1 MRGERLAGPLAVS
14 VLPSLAHRWLL
25 PRLPA
30 LAAAHPEIDLTVHAE
45 ARAVDLAREAV
56 DLGIR
61 YGKGH
66 YPGLHARL
74 LLTEEVFPVCAPALA
89 HGGPR
94 PLRRPADLRERTL
107 LHERAS
113 AEPSLSWSAWLREAG
128 VEDVDPAR
136 GPGFTDAA
144 MLVEAAVRG
153 MGVALGRS
161 VLVADDLLAGRLV
174 RPFEGGRAAEYAYYA
189 VAREG
194 HERHPRVRA
203 FLGWLEGQ
211 AAAFPA
217 PG

>member
-1 MRGERLAGPLAVS
+1 
-14 VLPSLAHRWLL
+14 
-25 PRLPA
+25 
-30 LAAAHPEIDLTVHAE
+30 
-45 ARAVDLAREAV
+45 
-56 DLGIR
+56 
-61 YGKGH
+61 
-66 YPGLHARL
+66 
-74 LLTEEVFPVCAPALA
+74 
-89 HGGPR
+89 
-94 PLRRPADLRERTL
+94 
-107 LHERAS
+107 
-113 AEPSLSWSAWLREAG
+113 
-128 VEDVDPAR
+128 
-136 GPGFTDAA
+136 

-211 AAAFPA
+211 AAASPA